1 MLKDIQK
8 HNESVAPNSAFLKEL
23 YNKLPEFFTPDQ
35 RDDNGELIAKGS
47 FDIEKFQDALRA
59 HNIDE
64 LSNGYQLDFIGKDY
78 AKKQAGEKST
88 TVIVPDTEHN
98 ALREN
103 SSSHNLFLTGDN
115 LEVLRHL
122 QSNYGN
128 AVDIIYIDPPYNTGS
143 DGFVYPDTFEYSDQ
157 ALQSMFSLN
166 DQELE
171 RLKSIQGKATH
182 AAWLTFMYPRLWLAK
197 RVLKESGVIFIHID
211 ENEHANLKLL
221 CNELFGEANDLG
233 EIIWDK
239 RNPKG
244 DATGISQQHEVILA
258 YCKNSEAFKAV
269 NSLKRPKENASRML
283 EKVEALIKKHKGL
296 SDAVRKEYKEWIA
309 QQNFSGGEKA
319 YNQIDDNGD
328 IFRPVSMAWPNKKK
342 APDDYFI
349 PLKHPV
355 SGRNCPVPE
364 RGWRNPSATMQE
376 LQEKGLILFGKDE
389 TTQPNRKYILK
400 ENMYENVPSLFYF
413 GGSDDTL
420 LSSLDIHFDNP
431 KPVSLVK
438 RMLNSI
444 QGIENGLIL
453 DFFAGS
459 GTTAHAVM
467 ELNAETGSRHHFIT
481 VQLAEPIKE
490 DNAARALGFKS
501 IDEMSRE
508 RLKRAAQ
515 KIREALPNTDVDL
528 GFKHYRFVVP
538 AQQTLDDL
546 DRFDINTGNFMTTSG
561 QMTVFGESGFD
572 NMIAPFSAN
581 GLGLPGRTTGEETIL
596 TTWLVADGYRMDVEI
611 ETLTFAGYKATYV
624 DGTRLYLI
632 EEQWRA
638 AHTRE
643 LLNQIGTH
651 QLAVQTVVI
660 YGYSFDLESLRELE
674 IGLKQL
680 DQKVNLVKRY

>member
-572 NMIAPFSAN
+572 NMIAPFSAS

-611 ETLTFAGYKATYV
+611 ETLKFAGYKATYV

>member
-296 SDAVRKEYKEWIA
+296 SEAVRKEYKEWIA

-481 VQLAEPIKE
+481 VQLAELIKE

-572 NMIAPFSAN
+572 NMIAPFSAS

-632 EEQWRA
+632 EEHWRA

>member
-296 SDAVRKEYKEWIA
+296 SEAVRKEYKEWIA

-490 DNAARALGFKS
+490 DNTARALGFKS

-572 NMIAPFSAN
+572 NMIAPFSAS
-581 GLGLPGRTTGEETIL
+581 GLGLPGRTAGEETIL

>member
-1 MLKDIQK
+1 MLKDLLKQ
-8 HNESVAPNSAFLKEL
+8 NESITPNSAFLNEL
-23 YNKLPEFFTPDQ
+23 HAKLPEFFTPDEY
-35 RDDNGELIAKGS
+35 DENGNLLAKGT
-47 FDIEKFQDALRA
+47 FDLAKFQYALRER
-59 HNIDE
+59 NIEE
-64 LSNGYQLDFIGKDY
+64 LSSGYQLDFIGKDY
-78 AKKQAGEKST
+78 AKKQAGEKSA
-88 TVIVPDTEHN
+88 TVIVPDSEHN
-98 ALREN
+98 AQPEN
-103 SSSHNLFLTGDN
+103 SASQNLFLTGDN

-122 QSNYGN
+122 QNNYHN

-157 ALQSMFSLN
+157 ALQAMFGLN
-166 DQELE
+166 DQELT

-197 RVLKESGVIFIHID
+197 RVLRESGVIFIHID

-221 CNELFGEANDLG
+221 CNEIFGEANDLG
-233 EIIWDK
+233 EIVWDK

-269 NSLKRPKENASRML
+269 NSLKRPKENAARML
-283 EKVEALIKKHKGL
+283 EKVESLIKKHNGIT
-296 SDAVRKEYKEWIA
+296 DAVRKEYKEWIA

-349 PLKHPV
+349 PLIHPV
-355 SGRNCPVPE
+355 TGKPCPLPE
-364 RGWRNPSATMQE
+364 RGWRNPSATMKE
-376 LQEKGLILFGKDE
+376 LQEKGLILFGKDD

-420 LSSLDIHFDNP
+420 LSALDIHFDNP

-444 QGIENGLIL
+444 QGIENGVVL

-459 GTTAHAVM
+459 GTTAHAVL
-467 ELNAETGSRHHFIT
+467 ELNAETGSTHSFIT
-481 VQLAEPIKE
+481 VQLAEPIRE
-490 DNAARALGFKS
+490 DNAARALGFTS
-501 IDEMSRE
+501 IDQMSRE
-508 RLKRAAQ
+508 RIKRAAR
-515 KIREALPNTDVDL
+515 KIRTDIPDTETDL
-528 GFKHYRFVVP
+528 GFKHYRFVTPV
-538 AQQTLDDL
+538 QQTLDDL
-546 DRFDINTGNFMTTSG
+546 DSFDIATGNFMTTSG
-561 QMTVFGESGFD
+561 QLTAFSESGFD
-572 NMIAPFSAN
+572 NMITPFSASA
-581 GLGLPGRTTGEETIL
+581 LGLSGNTAGEETIL
-596 TTWLVADGYRMDVEI
+596 TTWLVADGYKLDVDAQK
-611 ETLTFAGYKATYV
+611 LAFAGYTATYV

-632 EEQWRA
+632 EEKWRA
-638 AHTRE
+638 AQTRA

-651 QLAVQTVVI
+651 QLAVQTVVV

-674 IGLKQL
+674 LGLKQL

>member
-572 NMIAPFSAN
+572 NMIAPFSAS

>member
-1 MLKDIQK
+1 MLKNIRKNNMD
-8 HNESVAPNSAFLKEL
+8 VAPNSAFLNEL
-23 YNKLPEFFTPDQ
+23 YNKLPEFFTPDHF
-35 RDDNGELIAKGS
+35 NEEGVFLSKGS
-47 FDIEKFQDALRA
+47 FDLVKFQNALKA

-64 LSNGYQLDFIGKDY
+64 LNSGYQIDFIGKDY

-88 TVIVPDTEHN
+88 TVIIPDVEHN
-98 ALREN
+98 GLPEN
-103 SSSHNLFLTGDN
+103 IKSNNLFLTGDN

-122 QSNYGN
+122 QNNYN
-128 AVDIIYIDPPYNTGS
+128 NTVDIIYIDPPYNTGS

-157 ALQSMFSLN
+157 ALQSMFALN
-166 DQELE
+166 DQELA

-182 AAWLTFMYPRLWLAK
+182 SAWLTFMYPRLWLAK

-233 EIIWDK
+233 EIVWDK

-244 DATGISQQHEVILA
+244 DATGISQQHEMILV

-269 NSLKRPKENASRML
+269 NALKRPKENAYRMI
-283 EKVEALIKKHKGL
+283 EKAESLIKKHGGVN
-296 SDAVRKEYKEWIA
+296 DVVRKEFKVWIA

-342 APDDYFI
+342 APDDYFV
-349 PLKHPV
+349 PLIHPV
-355 SGRNCPVPE
+355 TGLACPVPE
-364 RGWRNPSATMQE
+364 RGWRNPSSTMIE
-376 LQEKGLILFGKDE
+376 LQKKGLILFGKDE
-389 TTQPNRKYILK
+389 STQPNRKYVLK

-413 GGSDDTL
+413 GGSDDPL

-431 KPVSLVK
+431 KPISLVK

-444 QGIENGLIL
+444 QGIENGVIM

-459 GTTAHAVM
+459 GTTAHAVL
-467 ELNAETGSRHHFIT
+467 ELNIENGSNHSFIA
-481 VQLAEPIKE
+481 VQMAEPIKE
-490 DNAARALGFKS
+490 NNAAHALGFCS

-508 RLKRAAQ
+508 RIKRAARN
-515 KIREALPNTDVDL
+515 IREEIPNTAVDL
-528 GFKHYRFVVP
+528 GFKHYRFVTP
-538 AQQTLDDL
+538 EQPTLDDL
-546 DRFDINTGNFMTTSG
+546 DSFDIETGNFINSSG
-561 QMTVFGESGFD
+561 QLTAFGESGFD
-572 NMIAPFSAN
+572 NMIQPFSST
-581 GLGLPGRTTGEETIL
+581 GLGISGRATGEETIF
-596 TTWLVADGYRMDVEI
+596 TTWLVSDGYRMNVDTQRI
-611 ETLTFAGYKATYV
+611 KFAGYEANYV

-632 EEQWRA
+632 NEKWRTPQ
-638 AHTRE
+638 TRE
-643 LLNQIGTH
+643 LLNKIGTH

-660 YGYSFDLESLRELE
+660 YGYSFDLESIRELE

>member
-1 MLKDIQK
+1 MLKDLQK
-8 HNESVAPNSAFLKEL
+8 HNESITPNSAFLNEL
-23 YNKLPEFFTPDQ
+23 HRKLPEFFTPDEYDEQ
-35 RDDNGELIAKGS
+35 GNLLAKGA
-47 FDIEKFQDALRA
+47 FDLAKFQDALRA
-59 HNIDE
+59 RNIDE
-64 LSNGYQLDFIGKDY
+64 LSSGYQIDFIGKDY

-98 ALREN
+98 ALPEN
-103 SSSHNLFLTGDN
+103 RASNNLFLTGDN

-122 QSNYGN
+122 QNNYNN
-128 AVDIIYIDPPYNTGS
+128 AVDIVYIDPPYNTGS

-157 ALQSMFSLN
+157 ALQDMFGLN
-166 DQELE
+166 DQELS

-197 RVLKESGVIFIHID
+197 RLLRDEGIIFIHID

-269 NSLKRPKENASRML
+269 NSLKRPKENARRMID
-283 EKVEALIKKHKGL
+283 KVEALVKKHQGVT
-296 SDAVRKEYKEWIA
+296 DAVRKEYKEWIA

-349 PLKHPV
+349 PLNHPLT
-355 SGRNCPVPE
+355 GKPCPLPE
-364 RGWRNPSATMQE
+364 RGWRNPSSTMRE

-389 TTQPNRKYILK
+389 STQPNRKYLLK

-413 GGSDDTL
+413 GGSDDAL

-444 QGIENGLIL
+444 QGIENGVIL

-467 ELNAETGSRHHFIT
+467 ELNAENGFNHSFIT
-481 VQLAEPIKE
+481 VQLPEPVRE
-490 DNAARALGFKS
+490 DNPARALGFTA

-508 RLKRAAQ
+508 RLKRAACSL
-515 KIREALPNTDVDL
+515 REQFPGSEADL
-528 GFKHYRFVVP
+528 GFQHYRFVTPV
-538 AQQTLDDL
+538 QQTLDDL
-546 DRFDINTGNFMTTSG
+546 DSFDIATGNFLTSSG
-561 QMTVFGESGFD
+561 QLTAFSESGFD
-572 NMIAPFSAN
+572 NMITPFSAK
-581 GLGLPGRTTGEETIL
+581 GLGITGKTSGEETIL
-596 TTWLVADGYRMDVEI
+596 TTWLVSDGYRLDVATEKR
-611 ETLTFAGYKATYV
+611 TFAGYAATYV

-632 EEQWRA
+632 EEKWRA
-638 AHTRE
+638 GQTRE

-651 QLAVQTVVI
+651 QLTVQTVVI
-660 YGYSFDLESLRELE
+660 YGYSFDLESIRELE

-680 DQKVNLVKRY
+680 NQKVNLVKRY

>member
-296 SDAVRKEYKEWIA
+296 SEAVRKEYKEWIA

-596 TTWLVADGYRMDVEI
+596 TTWLVADGYRMDVAI

-632 EEQWRA
+632 EEQWWA

>member
-122 QSNYGN
+122 QSNYDN

-572 NMIAPFSAN
+572 NMIAPFSAS

>member
-296 SDAVRKEYKEWIA
+296 SEAVRKEYKEWIA

-355 SGRNCPVPE
+355 SGRSCPVPE

-572 NMIAPFSAN
+572 NMIAPFSAS

>member
-296 SDAVRKEYKEWIA
+296 SEAVRKEYKEWIA

-572 NMIAPFSAN
+572 NMIAPFSAS

>member
-1 MLKDIQK
+1 MLKDLQK
-8 HNESVAPNSAFLKEL
+8 YNESITPNSAFLNEL
-23 YNKLPEFFTPDQ
+23 QNKLPEFFTAD
-35 RDDNGELIAKGS
+35 RYDENGVLLAKGH
-47 FDIEKFQDALRA
+47 FDLAKFQDALRA
-59 HNIDE
+59 RNIDE
-64 LSNGYQLDFIGKDY
+64 LSSGYQIDFIGKDY

-88 TVIVPDTEHN
+88 TVIVPDVEHN
-98 ALREN
+98 AQPEN
-103 SSSHNLFLTGDN
+103 SNSNNLFLTGDN

-122 QSNYGN
+122 QNNYHS

-157 ALQSMFSLN
+157 TLQDMFGLN
-166 DQELE
+166 DQELA

-197 RVLKESGVIFIHID
+197 RLLRDTGLIFIHID

-221 CNELFGEANDLG
+221 CNEIFGEANDLG

-258 YCKNSEAFKAV
+258 YCKNGDAFKAV
-269 NSLKRPKENASRML
+269 NSLKRPKENAGRMI
-283 EKVEALIKKHKGL
+283 EKVESLIKKHKGITDL
-296 SDAVRKEYKEWIA
+296 VRKEYKEWIA

-349 PLKHPV
+349 PLIHPLT
-355 SGRNCPVPE
+355 GKACPLPE
-364 RGWRNPSATMQE
+364 RGWRNPSATMKE

-400 ENMYENVPSLFYF
+400 ENMFENVPSLFYF

-420 LSSLDIHFDNP
+420 LSALDIHFDNP

-444 QGIENGLIL
+444 QGIENGVIL

-459 GTTAHAVM
+459 GTTAHAVL
-467 ELNAETGSRHHFIT
+467 ELNVESGYQHNFIT
-481 VQLAEPIKE
+481 VQLAEPIRE
-490 DNAARALGFKS
+490 DNAARALGFTS

-508 RLKRAAQ
+508 RIKRAAR
-515 KIREALPNTDVDL
+515 KIREETPDSNADL
-528 GFKHYRFVVP
+528 GFKHYRFVTPV
-538 AQQTLDDL
+538 QQTLDDL
-546 DRFDINTGNFMTTSG
+546 DSFDIATGNFITTSG
-561 QMTVFGESGFD
+561 QLTAFGESGFD
-572 NMIAPFSAN
+572 NMLAPFSAK
-581 GLGLPGRTTGEETIL
+581 GLGLSGKASGEETIL
-596 TTWLVADGYRMDVEI
+596 TSWLVADGYKMDVEAQP
-611 ETLTFAGYKATYV
+611 LSFAGYQAHYV

-632 EEQWRA
+632 EEKWRA
-638 AHTRE
+638 AQTRE

-660 YGYSFDLESLRELE
+660 YGYSFDLESIRELE